1 VDAATPLIGARP
13 ATPGDAARLAELDAE
28 ARAGVVTQR
37 GGALYLLREA
47 VPFEAAVLERPD
59 ACSVVGTIDGVVF
72 GYATATEDSGV
83 DGMRL
88 ATLRHLYVEP
98 GARDVGVGEAM
109 MDLVLA
115 WCEERGYRG
124 IDALALPGDRATKN
138 FFERYGL
145 TARAILVHRA
155 LGPEAEPT
163 TKW

>member
-1 VDAATPLIGARP
+1 VTDGPSIAARP
-13 ATPGDAARLAELDAE
+13 AVAADAARIIELDAE
-28 ARAGVVTQR
+28 ARAAVVAQR

-47 VPFEAAVLERPD
+47 VAFDGAVLDRAD
-59 ACSVVGTIDGVVF
+59 AYTVVGTIDEIAF
-72 GYATATEDSGV
+72 GYAIVVEDPVV
-83 DGMRL
+83 DGAPL
-88 ATLRHLYVEP
+88 AMLQQLYVDP

-115 WCEERGYRG
+115 WCEERGFRG

-155 LGPEAEPT
+155 LGARSTE
-163 TKW
+163 W